1 MECSPFAIDRTA
13 LARYLPAA
21 PHWPLHPAC
30 AHYVCGFGDA
40 DFAKTVRVGNDYL
53 IPRSLTLCFGAPR
66 GGSPIVPGEYLHC
79 LLRALARTAALFDED
94 REVLYIVLGEGL
106 PELIGCGGVARLLNA
121 IPQSLRTVARA
132 EVAVLLRPG
141 NPVAVRSLVAAGCT
155 RGVLLDDGTASA
167 ASRLAAREAIAG
179 AGFAATGHVLAGYPD
194 ALRVEEVLAWRPD
207 RVGLAWLA
215 AVGPTL
221 PRLLADA
228 VQGLGE
234 AGYAPAGA
242 DTFAVAPSPL
252 WRCGSRAQYCDLTG
266 TVRAE
271 RTDLIGIGA
280 GAESQLGEVF
290 CQAIG
295 DPARWCAAVAAGR
308 LGIERGLVQSQ
319 DEAMRAEIMQSLA
332 CDYRLDARA
341 MQRTDA
347 MPFHDDFALA
357 LARLRPL
364 EEQGLVSWND
374 QVLSLSFTGTL
385 LWRIVAACF
394 QHPASA
400 L

>member
-1 MECSPFAIDRTA
+1 MERSPFAIDRTM
-13 LARYLPAA
+13 LARHLPAA
-21 PHWPLHPAC
+21 PHWLLHPPC
-30 AHYVCGFGDA
+30 AHYVCGFGDG
-40 DFAKTVRVGNDYL
+40 DFAEAARVGNDHL

-66 GGSPIVPGEYLHC
+66 GGLPIAPGDYLHC
-79 LLRALARTAALFDED
+79 LLRALARAAALFDED

-106 PELIGCGGVARLLNA
+106 PELVGCGGVARLLNA

-132 EVAVLLRPG
+132 DVAVLLRPG
-141 NPVAVRSLVAAGCT
+141 SPLAVRSLVAAGCT

-207 RVGLAWLA
+207 RLGLAWLA

-221 PRLLADA
+221 PCLLADA
-228 VQGLGE
+228 VQRLGE

-242 DTFAVAPSPL
+242 DTFAMASSPP
-252 WRCGSRAQYCDLTG
+252 WRCSSRAQYCDLTG

-332 CDYRLDARA
+332 CDYRLDTRA
-341 MQRTDA
+341 AECADA
-347 MPFHDDFALA
+347 MRFHDDVAPV
-357 LARLRPL
+357 LARLQPL
-364 EEQGLVSWND
+364 VEQGLARWNG
-374 QVLSLSFTGTL
+374 QVLSLSFTGAL
-385 LWRIVAACF
+385 LWRIFVACF

-400 L
+400 P

>member
-1 MECSPFAIDRTA
+1 MERSPFAIDRTA
-13 LARYLPAA
+13 LARHLPAA
-21 PHWPLHPAC
+21 RHWPLHPPC

-40 DFAKTVRVGNDYL
+40 DFAEAVRVGNDHL

-66 GGSPIVPGEYLHC
+66 SGLPIAPGDYLRC
-79 LLRALARTAALFDED
+79 LLRALAGAARLFDED

-106 PELIGCGGVARLLNA
+106 PELVGCGGVARLLNA
-121 IPQSLRTVARA
+121 IPQSLRTAA
-132 EVAVLLRPG
+132 HADVAVLLRPG
-141 NPVAVRSLVAAGCT
+141 NPVALRSLVGAGCT
-155 RGVLLDDGTASA
+155 RGILLDDGTASA
-167 ASRLAAREAIAG
+167 VSRLAAREAIAG

-194 ALRVEEVLAWRPD
+194 ALRVEEVLAWLPD

-215 AVGPTL
+215 AVGPEL
-221 PRLLADA
+221 PRLLADTA
-228 VQGLGE
+228 QRLGE
-234 AGYAPAGA
+234 AGYVPAGA
-242 DTFAVAPSPL
+242 DTFAMAPSPP
-252 WRCGSRAQYCDLTG
+252 WRRGGRAQYCDLTG

-319 DEAMRAEIMQSLA
+319 DEAIRAEIMQSLA
-332 CDYRLDARA
+332 CDHRLDARA
-341 MQRTDA
+341 TQCGDA
-347 MPFHDDFALA
+347 VRFHDEFASG

-364 EEQGLVSWND
+364 EEQGLVAWND
-374 QVLSLSFTGTL
+374 QVLSLSFTGAL

-400 L
+400 P